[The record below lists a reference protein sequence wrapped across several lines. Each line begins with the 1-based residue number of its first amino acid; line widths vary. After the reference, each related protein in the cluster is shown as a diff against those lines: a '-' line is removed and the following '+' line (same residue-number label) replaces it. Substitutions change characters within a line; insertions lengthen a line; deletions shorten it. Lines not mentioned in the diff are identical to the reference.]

1 MGPLNAASVRRIA
14 CDSLIFR
21 AVLGA
26 ESQPLDIGRTTRT
39 IPNHIR
45 RALIIRDRGC
55 AFPGCDRKP
64 RQSHAHHCR
73 HWADG
78 GPTSVD
84 NLVLLCG
91 RHHKLIHHSHW
102 TVKIN
107 NGRPEF
113 SDGQRWQRA
122 G

>member
-1 MGPLNAASVRRIA
+1 M
-14 CDSLIFR
+14 R

-26 ESQPLDIGRTTRT
+26 ESQPLDIGRATRT

-45 RALIIRDRGC
+45 KALIIRDGGC
-55 AFPGCDRKP
+55 AFPGCGRRP
-64 RQSHAHHCR
+64 RQCQGHHVT

-91 RHHKLIHHSHW
+91 HHHRLIHHSRW

-107 NGRPEF
+107 DGKPEF
-113 SDGQRWQRA
+113 AAGPERVQRWQWA